1 MVKLKTIQEWREVA
15 NNPPRCCVNCDN
27 YVSQFGDWEEGAR
40 CRLFEQS
47 PPREFAEAE
56 NECPAWLQLIPF

>member
-1 MVKLKTIQEWREVA
+1 MVKLKTIQEWRSVV

-27 YVSQFGDWEEGAR
+27 YVSRFGDWEEGAK

-56 NECPAWLQLIPF
+56 NGCPAWHQLIPF

>member
-1 MVKLKTIQEWREVA
+1 MKLKTIREWREVA
-15 NNPPRCCVNCDN
+15 NNTPRCCVNCDN
-27 YVSQFGDWEEGAR
+27 YVSRFGDWEEGAK

-56 NECPAWLQLIPF
+56 NECSAWLQLIPF

>member
-15 NNPPRCCVNCDN
+15 NNPPKCCVNCDN
-27 YVSQFGDWEEGAR
+27 YVGQYGYWEEGAR

-47 PPREFAEAE
+47 PPQEFAEAE
-56 NECPAWLQLIPF
+56 NECPAWLQMIPF

>member
-1 MVKLKTIQEWREVA
+1 MRLKTIQEWREVA
-15 NNPPRCCVNCDN
+15 NNPPKCCVNCDN
-27 YVSQFGDWEEGAR
+27 YVSRFGDWEEGAK

-56 NECPAWLQLIPF
+56 NGCPAWLQLIPF